1 MQAGR
6 STFLELTE
14 AVTGESIGPRLL
26 IEKDPQRT
34 PDLPLFLRLF
44 PESSIFMPLRHPCDI
59 ALSVWMT
66 LLPLGPEGWP
76 ASSLAAALESVAYTL
91 RCWKMLRSRLPQ
103 PWREVRYETFTSQ
116 PAEETTV
123 LCQFLGLAETGA
135 SGSSTGSG
143 RSISTPSYLHA
154 AGPVHGKSVNRW
166 HRYAEHLAPL
176 AQPHAALFREFGC
189 EV

>member
-91 RCWKMLRSRLPQ
+91 RC
-103 PWREVRYETFTSQ
+103 
-116 PAEETTV
+116 
-123 LCQFLGLAETGA
+123 
-135 SGSSTGSG
+135 
-143 RSISTPSYLHA
+143 
-154 AGPVHGKSVNRW
+154 
-166 HRYAEHLAPL
+166 
-176 AQPHAALFREFGC
+176 
-189 EV
+189 